1 MGAVAMGARIQRV
14 GPIAKQAAPNKPPK
28 LLLSQEEAARAL
40 GIGIDS
46 LKRMMADGTVY
57 SIPVGDTGKQRRIPV
72 AEVEKWRTGGYDHRA
87 SGESQGQ

>member
-14 GPIAKQAAPNKPPK
+14 VPMAKAPSPTKPAK
-28 LLLSQEEAARAL
+28 LLLSQEEAARAM

-72 AEVEKWRTGGYDHRA
+72 AEVEKWRTGSYDHRA
-87 SGESQGQ
+87 SGAS